1 MGDFGADV
9 SISYNSRESYLI
21 IFWTFCTL
29 KQREFISEEVQKA
42 IDDVTITIITYHRKK
57 CSMKCFMY
65 ELFYKSIRQV
75 FGFKEEPSA
84 VTVTYNK
91 DKVNVW
97 T

>member
-1 MGDFGADV
+1 
-9 SISYNSRESYLI
+9 
-21 IFWTFCTL
+21 
-29 KQREFISEEVQKA
+29 
-42 IDDVTITIITYHRKK
+42 
-57 CSMKCFMY
+57 MKCFMY